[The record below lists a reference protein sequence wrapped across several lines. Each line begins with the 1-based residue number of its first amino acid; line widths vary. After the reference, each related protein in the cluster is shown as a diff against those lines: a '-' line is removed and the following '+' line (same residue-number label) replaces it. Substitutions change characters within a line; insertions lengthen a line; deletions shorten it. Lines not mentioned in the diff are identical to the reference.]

1 MINLPL
7 EGCDVHLLADSDTHS
22 LNFYTYVF
30 RYVDVSTVDGETSK
44 AICSAVREKGA
55 EFLEVRRYFIQELK
69 GP

>member
-1 MINLPL
+1 MCTCLQIAKSIL
-7 EGCDVHLLADSDTHS
+7 

-55 EFLEVRRYFIQELK
+55 EFLEVRRYFIQELE